1 MKNFWKRL
9 NLQKKKTKK
18 KTKEQWK
25 FIILY
30 EKLDN

>member
-18 KTKEQWK
+18 KNKRTVEIYNSLRKTG
-25 FIILY
+25 
-30 EKLDN
+30 

>member
-9 NLQKKKTKK
+9 NLQKKKKKK